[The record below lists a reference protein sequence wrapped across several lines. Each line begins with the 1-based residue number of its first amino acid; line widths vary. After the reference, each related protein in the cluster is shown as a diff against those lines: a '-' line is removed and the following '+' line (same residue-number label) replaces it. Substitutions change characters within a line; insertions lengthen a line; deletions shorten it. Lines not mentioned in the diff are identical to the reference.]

1 MRRNKVL
8 AIAAVLIL
16 LMGTLMTGC
25 SSSETSVEVK
35 CTNGVMQGV
44 VVDGVQSFKGV
55 PFAQSPVGDLRWK
68 APVAPEP
75 SDEVI
80 DCSEYGDTAIQ
91 YEWFSESASFTEKS
105 EDCLTLNIWAAEG
118 SEEPKAVMVWI
129 HGGAHGWGGTND
141 ALYDGQNFVKAH
153 PEIIYVSVNYRLGV
167 MGWPEFSQIEGGEEY
182 TDVNLGIRDN
192 IMALEWIQENIAAFG
207 GDPDN
212 VTIFGE
218 SAGGSNVSALM
229 ISPAAEGLFDKA
241 IAQSGVVNQGMGTRE
256 DAQEYGNYIAEEV
269 GAKTMDDLLAITS
282 DEWIEY
288 DTELWLAD
296 YNCGPVIDGEI
307 IPEDVYGAVK
317 EAGSSGI
324 PLMLGCTTDEYN
336 YWIAEWEGYEY
347 FEEALTDH
355 MDETYDSMPA
365 EGDALVDE
373 FIKMQMDQGL
383 DQTLANSR
391 YVTEGWRYSHIKYA
405 EEFTAGG
412 GEAYMYLWNVP
423 SNSDTYLKSAC
434 HAVDLAYVLNNLEE
448 TIFCGDDP
456 DPVTAERT
464 QEAWVNFA
472 KTGNPSI
479 EAVEWPQYDA
489 TDRNTMKIEVEEWTV
504 ESDPLSE
511 SRQMFEQLRPYQEVL
526 TDWGSTL

>member
-1 MRRNKVL
+1 
-8 AIAAVLIL
+8 
-16 LMGTLMTGC
+16 
-25 SSSETSVEVK
+25 
-35 CTNGVMQGV
+35 
-44 VVDGVQSFKGV
+44 
-55 PFAQSPVGDLRWK
+55 
-68 APVAPEP
+68 
-75 SDEVI
+75 
-80 DCSEYGDTAIQ
+80 
-91 YEWFSESASFTEKS
+91 
-105 EDCLTLNIWAAEG
+105 
-118 SEEPKAVMVWI
+118 
-129 HGGAHGWGGTND
+129 
-141 ALYDGQNFVKAH
+141 
-153 PEIIYVSVNYRLGV
+153 
-167 MGWPEFSQIEGGEEY
+167 
-182 TDVNLGIRDN
+182 
-192 IMALEWIQENIAAFG
+192 
-207 GDPDN
+207 
-212 VTIFGE
+212 
-218 SAGGSNVSALM
+218 
-229 ISPAAEGLFDKA
+229 
-241 IAQSGVVNQGMGTRE
+241 
-256 DAQEYGNYIAEEV
+256 
-269 GAKTMDDLLAITS
+269 
-282 DEWIEY
+282 
-288 DTELWLAD
+288 
-296 YNCGPVIDGEI
+296 
-307 IPEDVYGAVK
+307 
-317 EAGSSGI
+317 
-324 PLMLGCTTDEYN
+324 MLGCTTDEYN

-511 SRQMFEQLRPYQEVL
+511 SRQLFEQLRPYQEVL